1 MKKKICL
8 TIPIFNNQNSIE
20 ILYNRLKES
29 LKKANE
35 IDYKFIFVD
44 DDSSDNSR
52 AIIEEI
58 CKSDPNVT
66 GIFLTKNFGQ
76 AAALCAGFDNS
87 NGDYFGTIDGDL
99 EDPPEIV
106 HDMMD
111 HLKDDKFDII
121 IAERIATNVTTF
133 RKILSK
139 IVYFIFRIGN
149 ETAPKNSF
157 NVWLM
162 NKRMFEEFS
171 KITNGYPQ
179 YEIYELGFKKKI
191 ISYERQKSNNIK
203 SNQSTLKLFTNFF
216 EMTINSSSIFFK
228 YIFIIGFFIFLGT
241 IANFLF
247 MIFEYLSKSEK
258 NSGGLYAILI
268 YISFFGSL
276 NLLFLGIIGNYLLKL
291 IKENSKYKN
300 YYIKEIINY
309 SK

>member
-20 ILYNRLKES
+20 QLYDRLKEN
-29 LKKANE
+29 LKKTNE

-52 AIIEEI
+52 TIIKEI

-66 GIFLTKNFGQ
+66 AIFLSKNFGQ
-76 AAALCAGFDNS
+76 AAALCAGFHNS

-106 HDMMD
+106 HDMIN

-121 IAERIATNVTTF
+121 IAERITTKVNIF
-133 RKILSK
+133 RKITSK
-139 IVYFIFRIGN
+139 IANFIFRISFRD
-149 ETAPKNSF
+149 APKNGF

-162 NKRMFEEFS
+162 NKKMFEEFS

-179 YEIYELGFKKKI
+179 SEIYELGFRKKI
-191 ISYERQKSNNIK
+191 IFYERQKSKNIK
-203 SNQSTLKLFTNFF
+203 SNQSILKLFTNFF

-228 YIFIIGFFIFLGT
+228 YIFIIGTFLFLCT
-241 IANFLF
+241 IANFLY
-247 MIFEYLSKSEK
+247 MIFEYLNGSEK
-258 NSGGLYAILI
+258 NSRGLYAILT

-276 NLLFLGIIGNYLLKL
+276 NLLFLGIIGNYLLKI
-291 IKENSKYKN
+291 IKDYSKRNK
-300 YYIKEIINY
+300 YYINEIINN

>member
-20 ILYNRLKES
+20 QLYNRLKEN
-29 LKKANE
+29 LKKTNE

-52 AIIEEI
+52 TIIKEI

-66 GIFLTKNFGQ
+66 AIFLSKNFGQ
-76 AAALCAGFDNS
+76 AAALCAGFHNS

-106 HDMMD
+106 NDMIN

-121 IAERIATNVTTF
+121 IAERITTKVNIF
-133 RKILSK
+133 RKITSK
-139 IVYFIFRIGN
+139 IANFIFRISFRD
-149 ETAPKNSF
+149 APKNGF

-162 NKRMFEEFS
+162 NKKMFAEFS

-179 YEIYELGFKKKI
+179 SEIYELGFKKKI
-191 ISYERQKSNNIK
+191 ISYERQKSKNIK
-203 SNQSTLKLFTNFF
+203 SNQNILKLFTNFF
-216 EMTINSSSIFFK
+216 EMIIGTSGIFFK
-228 YIFIIGFFIFLGT
+228 YIFIIGVFIFLFSVV
-241 IANFLF
+241 NFLY
-247 MIFEYLSKSEK
+247 MLFEYLNGSR
-258 NSGGLYAILI
+258 NNFNGLYALLT

-276 NLLFLGIIGNYLLKL
+276 NLLFLGIIGNYLLKI
-291 IKENSKYKN
+291 IKDYSKTNK
-300 YYIKEIINY
+300 YYINEIINN